1 MQEINEIQAEYM
13 LAMTNLVEVGEAC
26 QEEDELF
33 ENVRT
38 QKTQEVVTVSPMM
51 VYGEKRLN
59 STGKGQ
65 NAKVTFQTSQ
75 MNNGEFLTHEEMRKN
90 STI

>member
-1 MQEINEIQAEYM
+1 MCIQAEYM
-13 LAMTNLVEVGEAC
+13 LAMTNLVEVGE
-26 QEEDELF
+26 EEDELY
-33 ENVRT
+33 EGVRT

-51 VYGEKRLN
+51 AVYGEKRLN

-90 STI
+90 LSMTFA

>member
-1 MQEINEIQAEYM
+1 MQEINDIQAKYM

-38 QKTQEVVTVSPMM
+38 QKTQ
-51 VYGEKRLN
+51 
-59 STGKGQ
+59 
-65 NAKVTFQTSQ
+65 
-75 MNNGEFLTHEEMRKN
+75 
-90 STI
+90 

>member
-1 MQEINEIQAEYM
+1 MMGIQAEYM
-13 LAMTNLVEVGEAC
+13 LAMTNIVEVGDDG
-26 QEEDELF
+26 QDELY
-33 ENVRT
+33 EGVRT

-51 VYGEKRLN
+51 AVYGEKRMN

-75 MNNGEFLTHEEMRKN
+75 MNNGEFLTHEEMRKL
-90 STI
+90 STV